1 MKRTFKTISVMM
13 LTVVFGVMSVTAYG
27 QQQKKGEPWTIPAE
41 YKTMKNPVASDAAV
55 LAAGK
60 TAFDKNCASCHG
72 KLGKG
77 DGPKGRMCKVFP
89 GDFSGADFQAYSEG
103 TVFYQTKFGR
113 GEMPAYDKKIPD
125 NDIWKMVTY
134 MRSLKQQ

>member
-1 MKRTFKTISVMM
+1 MKRTFRTISVMM
-13 LTVVFGVMSVTAYG
+13 LTAAFAVMSVTAYG

-41 YKTMKNPVASDAAV
+41 YKTMKNPVVSDATT

-60 TAFDKNCASCHG
+60 TAYDKNCASCHG

-89 GDFSGADFQAYSEG
+89 GDFSGAEFQAYSEG
-103 TVFYQTKFGR
+103 TMFYQTKSGR

-125 NDIWKMVTY
+125 DDIWKMVIY
-134 MRSLKQQ
+134 MKSLKQ

>member
-1 MKRTFKTISVMM
+1 MKFKSVFVSA
-13 LTVVFGVMSVTAYG
+13 LLLAFSFSQVMNA
-27 QQQKKGEPWTIPAE
+27 QAQKKGEPWIIPAE
-41 YKTMKNPVASDAAV
+41 YKTMKNPVVSDATT

-60 TAFDKNCASCHG
+60 TAYDKNCASCHG

-103 TVFYQTKFGR
+103 TMFYQTKAGR

-125 NDIWKMVTY
+125 NDIWKMVIY
-134 MRSLKQQ
+134 MKSLKQ